1 MIGRLK
7 DLTMNIDGSQNITVT
22 VKTDFRD
29 MFEELKEKDINV
41 EIKKYSKRR
50 SLDSNA
56 LAWVLIDKLAEKLR
70 MKKIEVYQNA
80 IKDIGGVSDV
90 ICVRDFAVEQLC
102 SGWKAHGMGWMTEC
116 SKSKLPG
123 CTNVTL
129 WYGSSV
135 FDTKQMSDLIN
146 NLIQD
151 CNEQGIPTMTQDE
164 IDRSLVL
171 WGKKRGEGN
180 DEEHPST

>member
-1 MIGRLK
+1 MVGRLK
-7 DLTMNIDGSQNITVT
+7 DISINPDGSQDITVT
-22 VKTDFRD
+22 VKSDFRNAYD
-29 MFEELKEKDINV
+29 ELKDKDINI
-41 EIKKYSKRR
+41 EIKKYSKKR

-70 MKKIEVYQNA
+70 MKKIEVYQHA
-80 IKDIGGVSDV
+80 IRDIGGVWDIV
-90 ICVRDFAVEQLC
+90 CVQDAAVEQLC

-116 SKSKLPG
+116 SKSKIPG

-164 IDRSLVL
+164 VNKSLAL
-171 WGKKRGEGN
+171 WGKKSGDTNGK
-180 DEEHPST
+180 